1 MITITLDAVATARG
15 LKMAQLQRQSGLD
28 MGLVRRYWRNETTS
42 IDLRALDKLCALLEC
57 QPGDLIKWT
66 GQS

>member
-1 MITITLDAVATARG
+1 MITFHLKELAEPKGLNRHQLSLLIGVSYPTITKYWENRAESFDAV
-15 LKMAQLQRQSGLD
+15 
-28 MGLVRRYWRNETTS
+28 
-42 IDLRALDKLCALLEC
+42 ILDKLCALLEC

>member
-1 MITITLDAVATARG
+1 MITIALDTIATARG

-42 IDLRALDKLCALLEC
+42 IDLRALDKLCALLDC